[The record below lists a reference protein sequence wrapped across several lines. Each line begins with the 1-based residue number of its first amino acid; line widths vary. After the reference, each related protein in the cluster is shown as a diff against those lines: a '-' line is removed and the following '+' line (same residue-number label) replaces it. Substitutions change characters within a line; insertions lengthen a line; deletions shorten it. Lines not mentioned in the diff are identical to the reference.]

1 MASGG
6 KRPNAGRKPGVPNA
20 LSKAAKDVIQEASER
35 LGGVDG
41 LVSWV
46 QKDEANEKVWWGTI
60 YPKLLPLQL
69 AGDPQNPLLSGLTVT
84 FVKPD

>member
-41 LVSWV
+41 LVKWV
-46 QKDEANEKVWWGTI
+46 QADAQNEKVWWGTI
-60 YPKLLPLQL
+60 YPKLIPLTL
-69 AGDPQNPLLSGLTVT
+69 AGDAKSPLALAVT

>member
-6 KRPNAGRKPGVPNA
+6 KRENAGRKPGIPNA

-41 LVSWV
+41 LVAWV
-46 QKDEANEKVWWGTI
+46 RKDDANERVWWGTI
-60 YPKLLPLQL
+60 YPKLIPLTL
-69 AGDPQNPLLSGLTVT
+69 AGDPNAPLAAITVQ